1 MPISLA
7 KLRDKKAELTI
18 DLGEGDEINLVYH
31 PNKITPGYLD
41 DVSKKSELMT
51 LAETVAEFVA
61 DWDIESEPGVKLP
74 VDVQGAAQLGIQ
86 LLNLI
91 ITSVAQDMRNP
102 LAGRKRA
109 RN

>member
-1 MPISLA
+1 MPISLS
-7 KLRDKKAELTI
+7 KLRDRKADLEI
-18 DLGEGDEINLVYH
+18 DLGEGDSINLIYH

-51 LAETVAEFVA
+51 LAETVAEFIF

-91 ITSVAQDMRNP
+91 ITSVAQDMRSP
-102 LAGRKRA
+102 LAAKRRA
-109 RN
+109 KS